1 MPSSKCHV
9 LKHYFKNISIFAHPV
24 SVSFRGQFEV
34 VALVA
39 GFDDIADRNWG
50 VIYRLAP
57 HTGPLPRRG
66 AHVGPGDGTH
76 VRRGGGAWVT
86 HVRRGGALSCL
97 VTAYLS
103 DDDGRRETCESFMLP
118 QKHQKEHLQIKIS
131 CYN

>member
-1 MPSSKCHV
+1 M
-9 LKHYFKNISIFAHPV
+9 
-24 SVSFRGQFEV
+24 

-57 HTGPLPRRG
+57 YTGALPRRSAAV
-66 AHVGPGDGTH
+66 AHMCGLAARRRTCEAWLRRMGHT
-76 VRRGGGAWVT
+76 VRRGG
-86 HVRRGGALSCL
+86 GGALSCL

>member
-1 MPSSKCHV
+1 M
-9 LKHYFKNISIFAHPV
+9 
-24 SVSFRGQFEV
+24 

-57 HTGPLPRRG
+57 YTGPVPRRG
-66 AHVGPGDGTH
+66 AYVRRSGVGTCVAWRQRMGH
-76 VRRGGGAWVT
+76 IVRRGG
-86 HVRRGGALSCL
+86 GGALSCL